1 MTHAVS
7 AARTS
12 YPTAAYPAPA
22 YPAAAHPAVHP
33 AVHPAAHPAA
43 RPAAHLSAAAPVV
56 ALPTR
61 TLHAVPDY
69 TEVADIVLEDDGLRL
84 DLSGRTATVDD
95 RVLQLTYLE
104 FGLLAHL
111 LGNPRRVF
119 TRRQLMDAVWGYPDS
134 GEGRTVDVH
143 VARLRRK
150 VGGRHKRRL
159 STVHRVGY
167 KYLPSV

>member
-7 AARTS
+7 AARTTYPTATYSAAS
-12 YPTAAYPAPA
+12 YPTAAHQAAAYPGATQPSAPAPVLLL
-22 YPAAAHPAVHP
+22 PA
-33 AVHPAAHPAA
+33 
-43 RPAAHLSAAAPVV
+43 
-56 ALPTR
+56 R
-61 TLHAVPDY
+61 TLHAVPDF
-69 TEVADIVLEDDGLRL
+69 TEAADVVLEDDGLRL
-84 DLSGRTATVDD
+84 DMAGRTATVDD

>member
-1 MTHAVS
+1 MTHAL
-7 AARTS
+7 TL
-12 YPTAAYPAPA
+12 
-22 YPAAAHPAVHP
+22 
-33 AVHPAAHPAA
+33 PAAHTAFP
-43 RPAAHLSAAAPVV
+43 APV
-56 ALPTR
+56 AFP
-61 TLHAVPDY
+61 VPADF
-69 TEVADIVLEDDGLRL
+69 APDIVLEDDGLQL
-84 DLSGRTATVDD
+84 DLSGRTATVDG
-95 RVLQLTYLE
+95 RLLQLTFLE

-167 KYLPSV
+167 KYLPSI